1 MRVPAFSL
9 QCKFEFCWL
18 CLRHML
24 HREVDAAGGNH
35 KCNVYKEGEEE
46 DIA

>member
-1 MRVPAFSL
+1 
-9 QCKFEFCWL
+9 
-18 CLRHML
+18 ML